1 MALGYPICHLLF
13 LDRSM
18 EHQHKHMIFHVVT
31 ASDNKPIEKSS
42 IQTTTLREVMTG
54 FTDNN
59 GLVKLG
65 PFFDQELVAVEVK
78 TKGYDK
84 LVKEFKYSSTMDS
97 ITLEMI

>member
-1 MALGYPICHLLF
+1 
-13 LDRSM
+13 M
-18 EHQHKHMIFHVVT
+18 EHQQKHMIFHVVT